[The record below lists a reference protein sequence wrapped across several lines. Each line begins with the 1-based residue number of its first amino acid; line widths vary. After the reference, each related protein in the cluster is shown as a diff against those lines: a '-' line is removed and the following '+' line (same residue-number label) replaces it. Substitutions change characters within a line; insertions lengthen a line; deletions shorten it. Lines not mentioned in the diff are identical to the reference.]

1 MHCSGGLW
9 SCEKIGIG
17 RFPSLHHRKEGW
29 PSDQKIIAKP
39 PLIAR
44 PGWFSDENKR
54 KTTPAAS
61 ASVAARNFL
70 DDAATPPCGD
80 ARRGITLD
88 SNLFTAPMSADNPA
102 GATLSTVR
110 EAQARQRAASKNAK
124 RKRDSA
130 QPQKTR
136 SASATARSLKKREAQ
151 ARQRAASKNAKR
163 KRDSAQPQKIDR
175 RYSESPDIRAAAL

>member
-1 MHCSGGLW
+1 MTFARESCSGGLW

-29 PSDQKIIAKP
+29 PSDQKTIAKP

-44 PGWFSDENKR
+44 PGWFSDDNKR

-88 SNLFTAPMSADNPA
+88 SNLFTAPMTPGDP
-102 GATLSTVR
+102 
-110 EAQARQRAASKNAK
+110 EARHCLR
-124 RKRDSA
+124 
-130 QPQKTR
+130 
-136 SASATARSLKKREAQ
+136 
-151 ARQRAASKNAKR
+151 
-163 KRDSAQPQKIDR
+163 
-175 RYSESPDIRAAAL
+175 

>member
-1 MHCSGGLW
+1 MGGFARQIVGCEFHSCRGGHR

-29 PSDQKIIAKP
+29 PSDQKTIAKP

-70 DDAATPPCGD
+70 VDAATPPCGY

-88 SNLFTAPMSADNPA
+88 SNL
-102 GATLSTVR
+102 STVSMTAHDIEVQDR
-110 EAQARQRAASKNAK
+110 G
-124 RKRDSA
+124 
-130 QPQKTR
+130 R
-136 SASATARSLKKREAQ
+136 S
-151 ARQRAASKNAKR
+151 
-163 KRDSAQPQKIDR
+163 
-175 RYSESPDIRAAAL
+175 

>member
-29 PSDQKIIAKP
+29 PSDQKVIAKP

-88 SNLFTAPMSADNPA
+88 SNLFTAPITGRFHSRLRHYSFGDFLPDEIVSRANP
-102 GATLSTVR
+102 
-110 EAQARQRAASKNAK
+110 
-124 RKRDSA
+124 
-130 QPQKTR
+130 
-136 SASATARSLKKREAQ
+136 
-151 ARQRAASKNAKR
+151 
-163 KRDSAQPQKIDR
+163 R
-175 RYSESPDIRAAAL
+175 RNTI

>member
-1 MHCSGGLW
+1 
-9 SCEKIGIG
+9 EIGIG

-39 PLIAR
+39 LLIAR

-61 ASVAARNFL
+61 ASVAARNLL

-88 SNLFTAPMSADNPA
+88 SNLFHSSYDRRPCLA
-102 GATLSTVR
+102 
-110 EAQARQRAASKNAK
+110 
-124 RKRDSA
+124 
-130 QPQKTR
+130 
-136 SASATARSLKKREAQ
+136 SASWAVIDAPTEKAVCRELW
-151 ARQRAASKNAKR
+151 
-163 KRDSAQPQKIDR
+163 
-175 RYSESPDIRAAAL
+175 ESPYL

>member
-1 MHCSGGLW
+1 MHCSGGLG
-9 SCEKIGIG
+9 SCEEIGIG

-88 SNLFTAPMSADNPA
+88 PISSQLHRPPLQSEHFLPLGKALQKKEQMRRAIEDACTENPPPSLNQIAHRIGFTTENMLT
-102 GATLSTVR
+102 ATFS
-110 EAQARQRAASKNAK
+110 
-124 RKRDSA
+124 
-130 QPQKTR
+130 
-136 SASATARSLKKREAQ
+136 
-151 ARQRAASKNAKR
+151 
-163 KRDSAQPQKIDR
+163 
-175 RYSESPDIRAAAL
+175 